1 MAGRNALGIAGE
13 SGVVHIEESA
23 EPGQIEEP
31 TAELVSEMLNAGSVS
46 KDCTIDHSAEVH
58 PCISQPTHNND
69 DTGIHNCERHTTE
82 PVLQNL
88 QLGPER
94 STTSHTMPTESSSL
108 TTALDEERTKNPR
121 RLGNA
126 KYKSLLSDFSD
137 GHEEDPDN
145 IEPQGPL
152 DKEYDRKQD
161 PEVYNNTYANVRISV
176 SSDDMT
182 VNSHSRTVQKR
193 VTLNPSVEVIDRET
207 GALSQ
212 APLRVNRGGPASG
225 FRSLMWRI
233 KRRITLLVQGRHG
246 RR

>member
-1 MAGRNALGIAGE
+1 MRRNALGIAGE
-13 SGVVHIEESA
+13 SGVVHIEKSA
-23 EPGQIEEP
+23 EPGQIEES
-31 TAELVSEMLNAGSVS
+31 TAELVSEMVTAGSIS
-46 KDCTIDHSAEVH
+46 KDSTIDYSAEVH
-58 PCISQPTHNND
+58 LCTSQPTHNND
-69 DTGIHNCERHTTE
+69 DTGIHNCERRTAE
-82 PVLQNL
+82 PVLKNL

-94 STTSHTMPTESSSL
+94 STTSHTMPTESCPI
-108 TTALDEERTKNPR
+108 TTALDEEQAKNAR

-152 DKEYDRKQD
+152 DKEHDRKRD
-161 PEVYNNTYANVRISV
+161 PEVYKNTYANVRISV

-182 VNSHSRTVQKR
+182 VTSHSRTVRKR

-212 APLRVNRGGPASG
+212 APLRVNRGEPANG
-225 FRSLMWRI
+225 FRRLMWRI
-233 KRRITLLVQGRHG
+233 KKRITFLVQGRHG